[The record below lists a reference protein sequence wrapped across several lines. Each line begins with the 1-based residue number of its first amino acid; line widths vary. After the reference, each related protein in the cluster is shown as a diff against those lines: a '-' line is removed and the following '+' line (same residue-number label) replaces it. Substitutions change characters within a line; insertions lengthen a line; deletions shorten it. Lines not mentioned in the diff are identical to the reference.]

1 MSYIPKKIGR
11 FYLIFLSFLL
21 VSISVPSNSHEV
33 SVRDLILYHPSLF
46 FEKEGEGEAFF
57 SVLNEGSEGDY
68 IIGFHSEFSK
78 TVELYK
84 YNELLDRFD
93 TIGRSNTSYL
103 DLRNSP
109 LEIKPGESI
118 TFDSLDYMLVF
129 KEVDSSLSWFDM
141 HEAVIFFRDSGK
153 YKIDFEVEYD
163 E

>member
-1 MSYIPKKIGR
+1 MFYMTKKIGR
-11 FYLIFLSFLL
+11 FYLIFLSFLI
-21 VSISVPSNSHEV
+21 VSISGTSNSHEV
-33 SVRDLILYHPSLF
+33 SVRDLVLYHPSLF

-57 SVLNEGSEGDY
+57 SVLNEGSDSDY

-103 DLRNSP
+103 DLRKSS
-109 LEIKPGESI
+109 LEIEPGESI

-141 HEAVIFFRDSGK
+141 HEALIFFRDSGE
-153 YKIDFEVEYD
+153 YKINFEVEYN

>member
-1 MSYIPKKIGR
+1 MPKKIGR
-11 FYLIFLSFLL
+11 FYFIFFSFLL
-21 VSISVPSNSHEV
+21 VSISGPLNSHEV

-57 SVLNEGSEGDY
+57 SVLNEGSDSDY

-153 YKIDFEVEYD
+153 YRIDFEVEYY

>member
-1 MSYIPKKIGR
+1 MFYMPKKIGR
-11 FYLIFLSFLL
+11 FYFIFLSFLL
-21 VSISVPSNSHEV
+21 FSISGPSNSHEV

-57 SVLNEGSEGDY
+57 SVLNKGSDSDF